1 MILREFFNYQSHT
14 GQTVEDAL
22 YDPKRDN
29 EVMSYKDTRKTRL
42 TLKQI
47 NQMRLTTDEHNK
59 ELERELSFISRMYA
73 TPSQGM

>member
-14 GQTVEDAL
+14 NQTTEDAL

-42 TLKQI
+42 TLRQI

-59 ELERELSFISRMYA
+59 ELERELTFISRMYA
-73 TPSQGM
+73 TPSQEM